1 MVDRR
6 AIVADGRRL
15 PVLESMGVGVRLA
28 VDAEDGIVGSGE
40 LALLEL
46 EYGALAVALR
56 GDGVVGGVGTG
67 ISS

>member
-1 MVDRR
+1 
-6 AIVADGRRL
+6 
-15 PVLESMGVGVRLA
+15 MGVGVRLA
-28 VDAEDGIVGSGE
+28 VDAEDGIVGPGE